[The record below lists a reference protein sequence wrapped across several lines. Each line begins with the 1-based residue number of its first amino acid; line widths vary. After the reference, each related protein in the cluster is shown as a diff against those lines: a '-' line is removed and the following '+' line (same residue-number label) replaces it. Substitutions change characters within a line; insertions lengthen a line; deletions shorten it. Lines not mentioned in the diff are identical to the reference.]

1 QRWPTLATPA
11 SLKLFPPKRKQRRL
25 PLLSNGAASESRR
38 QDEERGEACAQ
49 GGSVRAVPL
58 APRRRLEPGN
68 LPESQ
73 VQPPGGHPRVLEVA
87 ALLVEADVS
96 REIPL
101 SPGSD
106 IQTVE
111 KQAKCVKCILRCRG
125 YGRRAFFHLPCDGSE
140 GSREL
145 LIAFSWIL
153 RKLKPLEKFLET
165 NRVRFGDRIDGCT
178 ISSYTQGCHFDPK
191 QKHLTSVE
199 VGLIRHPEKAAQ
211 VLESLVSESAR
222 LEAYLEW
229 KQVEAMFW
237 VWMDRILVSDSP
249 DEPITLREDAPTM
262 TASPRYRTSSL
273 YDDIQKMDHDLAE
286 LQAHLKGEVARKKS
300 AWQGQIKEMANRL
313 DEKEMN
319 LMGKTSKREAQARAH
334 DLLQTSRNKAALGL
348 FTLHFNDC
356 STAKRWP
363 RRGEPRDLQVAE
375 LISRLQRAE
384 AELETEIHVLQEEC
398 RSRLDDAIE
407 EYDGVICIPPPKT

>member
-1 QRWPTLATPA
+1 MLFMC
-11 SLKLFPPKRKQRRL
+11 SLFILEHLKLTQR
-25 PLLSNGAASESRR
+25 G
-38 QDEERGEACAQ
+38 
-49 GGSVRAVPL
+49 
-58 APRRRLEPGN
+58 
-68 LPESQ
+68 
-73 VQPPGGHPRVLEVA
+73 GGHYSAPPHVYSIARVLQLVQDSCILGIMTDDKYSFYLPDPRVLEVA

-178 ISSYTQGCHFDPK
+178 CIKEWCVKESEAPTRFPN
-191 QKHLTSVE
+191 SVDVRYVQWLNGKLRMCRKTLQATE
-199 VGLIRHPEKAAQ
+199 QEKYAVLHK